1 MDLEPATTFVL
12 KDRSW
17 SSTRFYEG
25 KSQFMTYR
33 NFGQLSKDNSIE
45 HIPRFH
51 TPQMGNTFGRK
62 AEQHNF
68 FVNMFQ

>member
-1 MDLEPATTFVL
+1 VDLDPATTFVL

-17 SSTRFYEG
+17 SFTRFYES
-25 KSQFMTYR
+25 KSQFMTYI
-33 NFGQLSKDNSIE
+33 NFGQLSRDNSME

-62 AEQHNF
+62 VEPHKK
-68 FVNMFQ
+68 VINMFQ

>member
-1 MDLEPATTFVL
+1 VDFELATTFVL

-25 KSQFMTYR
+25 KSQFTTYI
-33 NFGQLSKDNSIE
+33 NFGQLSRDSSME

-51 TPQMGNTFGRK
+51 TPQMGNTFGIK
-62 AEQHNF
+62 VEQHKNV
-68 FVNMFQ
+68 VNMFQ